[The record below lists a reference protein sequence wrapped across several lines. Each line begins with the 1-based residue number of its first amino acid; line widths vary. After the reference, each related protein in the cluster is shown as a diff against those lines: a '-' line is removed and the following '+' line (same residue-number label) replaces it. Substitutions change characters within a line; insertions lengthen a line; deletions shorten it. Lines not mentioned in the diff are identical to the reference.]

1 MPRFYAARPR
11 WFLPRPRALNLNQ
24 EGWRRRCLGG
34 VLLRLNQ
41 ELAPR
46 ARFATHR
53 VAPTHHASCP
63 DHPACEEEGEFP
75 PLGVREW
82 RLAARP
88 RCLAEPVGGCA

>member
-1 MPRFYAARPR
+1 M
-11 WFLPRPRALNLNQ
+11 L
-24 EGWRRRCLGG
+24 C
-34 VLLRLNQ
+34 LNQ

-46 ARFATHR
+46 ERFATHR

-63 DHPACEEEGEFP
+63 DHPACEEEGEFS